1 MTNFLIRFFSVEK
14 TRKYENC
21 MFIDLEI
28 RRLILITN
36 VFFLVQR
43 CGVEEIQRPVGA
55 VVSYFRREDHEGSR
69 NTQDA

>member
-1 MTNFLIRFFSVEK
+1 
-14 TRKYENC
+14 